1 MWNVVDGFKPTMIM
15 VLVQTIFAGAN
26 VFYKLVDNDGMNLKI
41 LMAYRLLFASAFM
54 IPLALYVERGALAQN
69 LYVMSLALTSA
80 SFAAAMTNLIP
91 PITYIMA
98 ITLRLEEF
106 GWRTATGKAKVMGT
120 LVALGGAMILT
131 FYKGPQINMSTNVN
145 LVHTSQAPGP
155 VAAPAHKS
163 GQMILGSL
171 LSLGCCIS
179 YALWL
184 ILQAKMA
191 ERYPCPYSA
200 TALTVFFG
208 SFQGAIFAICTQSS
222 WSQWKLGWN
231 IGLLTIAYTG
241 IVASGL
247 MFTMVAWC
255 VRKRGPLFVS
265 VFNPLGLV
273 LVTLVGSLLLD
284 ENLYLGSIVG
294 AVLIVCGLYL
304 VNEQTSPPPSLSEFI
319 KPEGSP
325 IGVENDVHPIGQ
337 DMYGVNNTDDE
348 SEDTDENGDKSDET
362 GEDIDD

>member
-1 MWNVVDGFKPTMIM
+1 MVSFQFGEGRRLVVGKTLFRRVVLELPAECYRCRRFVVDSMKKIGESDINREKGKMWNVVDGFKPTMIM

-54 IPLALYVERGALAQN
+54 IPLALYVE
-69 LYVMSLALTSA
+69 
-80 SFAAAMTNLIP
+80 
-91 PITYIMA
+91 
-98 ITLRLEEF
+98 RLEEF

-304 VNEQTSPPPSLSEFI
+304 VLWGKSKEMKRNSGN
-319 KPEGSP
+319 GS
-325 IGVENDVHPIGQ
+325 
-337 DMYGVNNTDDE
+337 
-348 SEDTDENGDKSDET
+348 SSD
-362 GEDIDD
+362 